1 MYSDSYSICF
11 WINPDTDQPWTSIFY
26 ITYMDGFMSLMPTS
40 GHGDMF
46 FRIKDDREPN
56 EWHDI
61 MCRKAVPGQWSYIC
75 ATYDVITH
83 IGKLYF
89 NGLLVGSRE
98 KMPNLKVVDQIM
110 LGGDEYQNSYEGKL
124 AGLEIYHYVLSAE
137 QIEKRF
143 REYQNM
149 PSFLGTD
156 GRK

>member
-11 WINPDTDQPWTSIFY
+11 WINPDKRLITGNAVEIAHTELCSITGKHLY
-26 ITYMDGFMSLMPTS
+26 LRSVLDTLRLMSLMPIS

-61 MCRKAVPGQWSYIC
+61 MCRPAVPGQWSYIC

-98 KMPNLKVVDQIM
+98 
-110 LGGDEYQNSYEGKL
+110 
-124 AGLEIYHYVLSAE
+124 
-137 QIEKRF
+137 
-143 REYQNM
+143 NM
-149 PSFLGTD
+149 PKTLLRRFTFYHRFPD
-156 GRK
+156 RTACFETA

>member
-1 MYSDSYSICF
+1 
-11 WINPDTDQPWTSIFY
+11 
-26 ITYMDGFMSLMPTS
+26 MSLMPNS

-61 MCRKAVPGQWSYIC
+61 MCRPAVPGQWSYIC

-98 KMPNLKVVDQIM
+98 NMPDLKVVDQIM
-110 LGGDEYQNSYEGKL
+110 LGGDEYQESFAGKL
-124 AGLEIYHYVLSAE
+124 AGFEIYHYALSADS
-137 QIEKRF
+137 IKEKF
-143 REYQNM
+143 RQFQSM
-149 PSFLGTD
+149 PSYQGT
-156 GRK
+156 GGKK